1 MSAPGSIAAIIL
13 AAGAA
18 TRMGRPKQ
26 LLDWEGR
33 PLVRVA
39 TEAALASRL
48 SPVLVVVGSA
58 LAEVTA
64 ALADLPLQIV
74 A

>member
-1 MSAPGSIAAIIL
+1 MSASDRVAGIIL

-26 LLDWEGR
+26 LLDWGGR

-39 TEAALASRL
+39 AEVALAARL
-48 SPVLVVVGSA
+48 SPVLVVTGSA

-64 ALADLPLQIV
+64 AL
-74 A
+74 